1 MTSILTLLI
10 GLLLSASELVTGLSV
25 VPNLNRTE
33 ILVSVDGSV
42 SFRTFSLTAPARIV
56 VDLLNARHALTQ
68 EDFLD
73 IDRGGVLSVRTSQY
87 AEDIVRVVVDLEVM
101 TEYIVEE
108 SGGAVRISLDNPAGD
123 FDPWESPTLS
133 FDPAFVATAAPFVA
147 PFVEDVVQTPR

>member
-25 VPNLNRTE
+25 VPSLNRTE

-56 VDLLNARHALTQ
+56 VDLLNARHALPQ

-87 AEDIVRVVVDLEVM
+87 AEDIVRVVVDLEGM
-101 TEYIVEE
+101 TEYTVTA
-108 SGGAVRISLDNPAGD
+108 SRGAVRISLHDSGGD
-123 FDPWESPTLS
+123 FDPWESPSLS
-133 FDPAFVATAAPFVA
+133 FDPALVATAAPFG
-147 PFVEDVVQTPR
+147 